1 MINSVHMDYNNNN
14 KHRFYSAGSPMKGK
28 NACYLPFRSIQ
39 LFLLLAAFLLPSLTR
54 AQEKPEGNSI
64 IKWYS
69 FEDAYKLNKKKH
81 KKMFVDVFT
90 DWCGW
95 CKKMDKE
102 TFQDPEV
109 AKYMQKNFI
118 CVKLNAERKD
128 TVEIDGVKFANS
140 NPNGRGGT
148 NKLAVDLLRG
158 KMSYPSSLF
167 LDENNQSIT
176 VVAGYMSAADF
187 TPLLHF
193 FAENAYKDQ
202 KWEDY
207 RAAYKK

>member
-1 MINSVHMDYNNNN
+1 MMDYKYELRILHHLTTFFKTERNTTV
-14 KHRFYSAGSPMKGK
+14 
-28 NACYLPFRSIQ
+28 
-39 LFLLLAAFLLPSLTR
+39 LFLLLPVFLMPGMLK
-54 AQEKPEGNSI
+54 AQEKQESNSI

-69 FEDAYKLNKKKH
+69 FEDAYKMNKKKH

-102 TFQDPEV
+102 TFQDPDV

-128 TVEIDGVKFANS
+128 TVEIDGVKFTNT
-140 NPNGRGGT
+140 NPGGRGGT
-148 NKLAVDLLRG
+148 NKLAIELLRG
-158 KMSYPSSLF
+158 KMSYPTSVF
-167 LDENNQSIT
+167 IDENNQTIT
-176 VVAGYMSAADF
+176 AVAGYMSASDF

-193 FAENAYKDQ
+193 FAENAYKDK
-202 KWEDY
+202 KWEEY
-207 RAAYKK
+207 RAAFKK

>member
-1 MINSVHMDYNNNN
+1 MDYNNNN

-28 NACYLPFRSIQ
+28 NACYLHFRSIQ